1 MKIAFLFNRMRISP
15 GDGIVSQ
22 ALTWKKILENRG
34 HQVDLANSWEFIDYA
49 DYDIV
54 QMFGKPINLLDDING
69 VSMKN
74 KEIVIAPIF
83 DKDPRFSFS
92 AYKLLSHFGS
102 EKLRT
107 FNNFYALRKAHN
119 IVKGCLVRSQY
130 ERDVMMNVFG
140 YRAEQIKIV
149 MLSNGIDSEN
159 YSKERENFCLHISR
173 LGIPGKNVKRLIEA
187 SEKFGFKLI
196 LGGMLKESE
205 KAEFESWMKGKHYVT
220 YLGYLSNQEKL
231 DLYMKAKVFALP
243 SFVEGVGLAA
253 LEAATLGCD
262 IVITNIGGPK
272 EYYNGLA
279 KMVNPNSVEEI
290 GQAINYFL
298 EGNTFQPALS
308 KYVGENFSD
317 AQVAENLEKAYLDI
331 ISGK

>member
-1 MKIAFLFNRMRISP
+1 MRISP

>member
-1 MKIAFLFNRMRISP
+1 MRISP

-74 KEIVIAPIF
+74 KEIVIASIF